1 MDNYEHAPLT
11 TMTVCAIILDYFG
24 ADKTIACLTSLL
36 DQGVDFVVVV
46 DNSGNRQAVDKL
58 QDAIAEFTSVKRP
71 FGIHLLVN
79 PANMGFGAGMNKA
92 LTWLESNQPYQY
104 YLLINN
110 DAEATPG
117 MLPELLRQMKR
128 NSRLALCAPVIDTG
142 KQMLKGFWYQRFW
155 GLIFSHPSIGSFS
168 YLSGCCLL
176 IDHRIINNDLF
187 DEEFFM
193 YGEDVELSWRMQ
205 RSDWH
210 IAYIH
215 QAVVRHLGVGSSHQ
229 GEFFYEYHVVRGHML
244 LAKKL
249 AQHAWHIPFFYLG
262 RLIAISARSVLRSF
276 RFRSFVPIKASLSAI
291 CHARQVKNPSWHKD
305 QQKS

>member
-1 MDNYEHAPLT
+1 MDNYEHTPLT
-11 TMTVCAIILDYFG
+11 AMAVCAIILDYFG

-36 DQGVDFVVVV
+36 DQGIDFVFVV
-46 DNSGNRQAVDKL
+46 DNSGNQQAAAKL
-58 QDAIAEFTSVKRP
+58 QEAMEEFTSVKRP

-79 PANMGFGAGMNKA
+79 PTNMGFGAGMNMA
-92 LTWLESNQPYQY
+92 LKWLEDNQPYQY

-110 DAEATPG
+110 DAQASPG
-117 MLPELLRQMKR
+117 MLPELLRHMKQ
-128 NSRLALCAPVIDTG
+128 NSRLAICAPVIDTG
-142 KQMLKGFWYQRFW
+142 KQILKGFWYQRFS
-155 GLIFSHPSIGSFS
+155 GLMFLHPTIGSFS

-176 IDHRIINNDLF
+176 IDHRIINNGLF
-187 DEEFFM
+187 DEDFFM

-210 IAYIH
+210 IACIH

-249 AQHAWHIPFFYLG
+249 AQRAWHIPFFYLG
-262 RLIAISARSVLRSF
+262 RLIAISTRLVLRSF

-291 CHARQVKNPSWHKD
+291 YDARKVKDQSWHTN
-305 QQKS
+305 QQQS